1 MPNIFSVRQ
10 SDPPEEQIKI
20 SDAGTDALIAALVL
34 AGSQLAVSDHQKQLI
49 VWLAEHDRR
58 LGTGFLGFC
67 IADMPWSPDTFP
79 QDRAF
84 MVRVVDAA
92 SEERGWETLGIQP
105 DAMQLRPILGWFRKR
120 FVRFQAEDIAPHA
133 RDDWFD
139 DMEDDDP
146 VRTGFPQCEKHH
158 AFLSY
163 LGCQVCHMQ
172 RGGIV

>member
-1 MPNIFSVRQ
+1 MSNIFSVRQ
-10 SDPPEEQIKI
+10 NDPPEEKI
-20 SDAGTDALIAALVL
+20 TVSDAGTDALIAALLL
-34 AGSQLAVSDHQKQLI
+34 AGSALAVSDTQKQLI

-58 LGTGFLGFC
+58 LGAGFLGFC

-92 SEERGWETLGIQP
+92 SEERGWETLASRP
-105 DAMQLRPILGWFRKR
+105 DSVQLRPILGWFRKR
-120 FVRFQAEDIAPHA
+120 FVRFQPEDIAPLSRA
-133 RDDWFD
+133 DWFD

-146 VRTGFPQCEKHH
+146 VKNRFPRCPRHGT
-158 AFLSY
+158 LLTY

-172 RGGIV
+172 K